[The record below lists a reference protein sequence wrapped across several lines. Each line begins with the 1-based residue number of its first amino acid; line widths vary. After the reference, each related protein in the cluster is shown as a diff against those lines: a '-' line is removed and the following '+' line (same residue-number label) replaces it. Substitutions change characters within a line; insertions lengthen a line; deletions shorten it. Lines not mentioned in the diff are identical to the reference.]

1 MQWLIVNDFVGIL
14 VRTKIS
20 ITREQKWF
28 SFHFY
33 TKVMQAFNKELHF
46 FYVHKWKFFQNIL
59 TSVWNHLFESSLNI
73 KVQAFVSHP
82 RIWILKM
89 TTCTEYFL
97 HFLPTK
103 FVTSENL
110 YCPNLVLPI
119 CMIVVCSRTTEDI
132 VISCWTFSYL
142 KFIENACKLIK
153 FIVIRY

>member
-1 MQWLIVNDFVGIL
+1 
-14 VRTKIS
+14 
-20 ITREQKWF
+20 
-28 SFHFY
+28 
-33 TKVMQAFNKELHF
+33 
-46 FYVHKWKFFQNIL
+46 
-59 TSVWNHLFESSLNI
+59 
-73 KVQAFVSHP
+73 
-82 RIWILKM
+82 M
-89 TTCTEYFL
+89 TTCTENFL

-119 CMIVVCSRTTEDI
+119 CMIVVYFRTTEDI